1 MSTEKEIQDLA
12 FRKRVE
18 QVLLAPVLAATLLVL
33 PYLIFVQISRGLKS
47 TAWPKAPG
55 RVISSEVV
63 IKYAD
68 EDTQVQENGQ
78 QLKVNPSYRPVVL
91 YEYWVKG
98 RRFESDNLA
107 YIQDG
112 QGREW
117 ADEKTRLYKPGKRI
131 IVRYDPL
138 DPENAVLE
146 AGASQKGIL
155 SATLAFMMFEI
166 LLTFVSAVF
175 LWDIYRLNYLINHRK
190 LTRPPEPRENSK
202 AA

>member
-1 MSTEKEIQDLA
+1 MPAVPWI
-12 FRKRVE
+12 VP
-18 QVLLAPVLAATLLVL
+18 PVGKSGPGT
-33 PYLIFVQISRGLKS
+33 IS
-47 TAWPKAPG
+47 
-55 RVISSEVV
+55 ISSEVV

-68 EDTQVQENGQ
+68 EDTQVQENGE